1 MSAGRARAGYSGVT
15 DWRAWNP
22 TREDYYACARLSGA
36 PVPTGTVVARGLGG
50 EGIGTILAGLFGTG
64 NGTTSYGENI
74 GALSITRVG
83 SRVVVQTGA
92 VIIILV
98 SLIGKFGAV
107 FATMPEPMV
116 SGLYTCLFGLIVSVG
131 ISNLQYTNMNCP
143 RNLFI
148 VGFSIFNSQA
158 IAGPGGYFAS
168 QETNPFQTGSSEF
181 DSILLSIFSTPMIIA
196 FLTAFFLDN
205 TVKGSKE
212 DRGLTA
218 WEAAKSAKIVFDE
231 EFKSVYNLPFGMNA
245 WFKDFAWLV
254 WIETGEWP
262 TPPSDEPLPVT
273 ESKKS
278 AVLDPVP
285 SPAPKDLDDV

>member
-1 MSAGRARAGYSGVT
+1 M
-15 DWRAWNP
+15 
-22 TREDYYACARLSGA
+22 
-36 PVPTGTVVARGLGG
+36 
-50 EGIGTILAGLFGTG
+50 
-64 NGTTSYGENI
+64 
-74 GALSITRVG
+74 
-83 SRVVVQTGA
+83 VQSGA

-148 VGFSIFNSQA
+148 VGFAIFNSQA

-181 DSILLSIFSTPMIIA
+181 DSILLSVFSTPMIIA

-205 TVKGSKE
+205 TVKGSKVSACGRRAGRG
-212 DRGLTA
+212 RGLTWKNRRTA
-218 WEAAKSAKIVFDE
+218 GSRR
-231 EFKSVYNLPFGMNA
+231 GRR
-245 WFKDFAWLV
+245 
-254 WIETGEWP
+254 
-262 TPPSDEPLPVT
+262 
-273 ESKKS
+273 
-278 AVLDPVP
+278 P
-285 SPAPKDLDDV
+285 SPPRSSTTRSSRVCTTCRSG

>member
-1 MSAGRARAGYSGVT
+1 M
-15 DWRAWNP
+15 
-22 TREDYYACARLSGA
+22 
-36 PVPTGTVVARGLGG
+36 
-50 EGIGTILAGLFGTG
+50 
-64 NGTTSYGENI
+64 
-74 GALSITRVG
+74 
-83 SRVVVQTGA
+83 VQTGA

-148 VGFSIFNSQA
+148 VGFAIFNSQA

-181 DSILLSIFSTPMIIA
+181 DSILLSVFSTPMIIA

-205 TVKGSKE
+205 TVKGSKVSTCGRRAGRG
-212 DRGLTA
+212 RGLT
-218 WEAAKSAKIVFDE
+218 E
-231 EFKSVYNLPFGMNA
+231 
-245 WFKDFAWLV
+245 
-254 WIETGEWP
+254 
-262 TPPSDEPLPVT
+262 
-273 ESKKS
+273 KKS
-278 AVLDPVP
+278 CR
-285 SPAPKDLDDV
+285 